1 MWFQST
7 VKRELLVV
15 SIYSVALPGN
25 KAKLNELPQM
35 PISTK
40 LLRLFVVV
48 SFHEEIL
55 GAVSKN
61 TPCDFGLIGSL
72 ASNRLGMQ
80 LSEMFENKAAS

>member
-1 MWFQST
+1 M
-7 VKRELLVV
+7 V

-80 LSEMFENKAAS
+80 LSEMFENKVAS